1 MGKSIII
8 TDFAAPGS
16 CSLRGIR
23 MQYDVA
29 AKVVVQHGK
38 EAILKWFLHIDPEEV
53 ELLEEIPQESVSLRR
68 SDFPLWVKTKD
79 GKEKIVLL
87 EFQTRWE
94 RDVPIRLLEYHVRF
108 LLRYHL
114 PVVSVLILFRRR
126 EGIEGV
132 YEDESIRFRYHL
144 IKMWQMKAEEVLERG
159 EIWLYPF
166 VPVMEGGIEEIYKAE
181 EGIYR
186 SDLSRG
192 DKADLLTALA
202 IFSGFKGEQIVREL
216 LRRRRDIMIESP
228 AYEIIKEEGIR
239 EGLQQGLQQGMLE
252 DAREMVLR
260 AFGVRFK
267 VVPPDIEEK
276 VRSINSR
283 ATLVTLHEIAIT
295 CKDPD
300 EFREALKI
308 ATGG

>member
-1 MGKSIII
+1 
-8 TDFAAPGS
+8 
-16 CSLRGIR
+16 

-38 EAILKWFLHIDPEEV
+38 EAILRWFLGIDPEEV
-53 ELLEEIPQESVSLRR
+53 ELIEELPQESVSLRR
-68 SDFPLWVKTKD
+68 SDFPLWVRTKD
-79 GKEKIVLL
+79 GREQIVLF

-94 RDVPIRLLEYHVRF
+94 WEVPIRLLEYHARF
-108 LLRYHL
+108 LLKYRL
-114 PVVSVLILFRRR
+114 PVLSVLILFRRR

-132 YEDESIRFRYHL
+132 YEDESVRFRYHL
-144 IKMWQMKAEEVLERG
+144 IRMWEIKAEEVLGVG

-166 VPVMEGGIEEIYKAE
+166 VPVMECEERDILDAE
-181 EGIYR
+181 EKIYE
-186 SDLSRG
+186 SDLDRR

-202 IFSGFKGEQIVREL
+202 IFSGFRGEEIVREL

-228 AYEIIKEEGIR
+228 AYEIIKEEGIK
-239 EGLQQGLQQGMLE
+239 EGLQQGMLE
-252 DAREMVLR
+252 EAREMVLR

-276 VRSINSR
+276 VRSIPSR
-283 ATLVTLHEIAIT
+283 TTLTLLLERAIT

-308 ATGG
+308 AMGE

>member
-1 MGKSIII
+1 
-8 TDFAAPGS
+8 
-16 CSLRGIR
+16 

-38 EAILKWFLHIDPEEV
+38 EAILRWFLGIDPEEV
-53 ELLEEIPQESVSLRR
+53 ELIEELPQESVSLRR
-68 SDFPLWVKTKD
+68 SDFPMWVRTKD
-79 GKEKIVLL
+79 GRERIVLL

-94 RDVPIRLLEYHVRF
+94 RDVPLRLLEYTVRF
-108 LLRYHL
+108 KLRYHL
-114 PVVSVLILFRRR
+114 PVQAVLILLRRR

-144 IKMWQMKAEEVLERG
+144 VKLWQMRTEEVLKGG

-166 VPVMEGGIEEIYKAE
+166 VPVMECEERDILDAE
-181 EGIYR
+181 EKIYE
-186 SDLSRG
+186 SDLDRR

-202 IFSGFKGEQIVREL
+202 IFSGFRGEEIVREL

-252 DAREMVLR
+252 EAREMVLR

-267 VVPPDIEEK
+267 VVPPDIEGK
-276 VRSINSR
+276 IRSINSR
-283 ATLVTLHEIAIT
+283 ATLISLHEVAIT

-300 EFREALKI
+300 EFREALKM
-308 ATGG
+308 AMGE